1 MSHDP
6 FNRPLGTAPGE
17 AYGPQEEET
26 KGAYFCYV
34 VRCERNKIKPMPY
47 EEFICKPEFLNKWV
61 SAYKY
66 LYVDPIVERGFTQK
80 LAAGETWAASIA
92 AVLCFVGFVA
102 YLFFYR

>member
-17 AYGPQEEET
+17 AYGPQE
-26 KGAYFCYV
+26 
-34 VRCERNKIKPMPY
+34 KP
-47 EEFICKPEFLNKWV
+47 
-61 SAYKY
+61 
-66 LYVDPIVERGFTQK
+66 
-80 LAAGETWAASIA
+80 AAGETWAASIA